1 MTTIDDYLKMNY
13 PIEVVKDEFED
24 GYVLS
29 IPLLKG
35 CITTSETIEEGMT
48 MIEDAKREWIKA
60 AVEEGFKVP
69 EPVDSNQCTS
79 E

>member
-35 CITTSETIEEGMT
+35 CITTAETIEEGMI

-60 AVEEGFKVP
+60 FVEEGMIDTNFSRKQ
-69 EPVDSNQCTS
+69 SH
-79 E
+79 

>member
-1 MTTIDDYLKMNY
+1 MNY
-13 PIEVVKDEFED
+13 RIEVVKDEIDE

-35 CITTSETIEEGMT
+35 CITTVETIEEGMI

-69 EPVDSNQCTS
+69 ESVDINQCTS

>member
-1 MTTIDDYLKMNY
+1 MITIDDYLKMNY

-35 CITTSETIEEGMT
+35 CITTAETIEEGMI

-60 AVEEGFKVP
+60 FVEEGMIDTNFSRKQ
-69 EPVDSNQCTS
+69 SH
-79 E
+79 